1 MWRDNEIDTILAEM
15 RYKDEVV
22 FMGRQQEDVL
32 SKLMGA
38 AVALLYVSLF
48 EGFGIPILEAF
59 HAETAVIT
67 SNVTSLPEVAGNA
80 ALQVSPHSVEAIVE
94 AMQQIY
100 HDKALCNKLIEAG
113 RQQRQYFSWERSASL
128 LWNCLMRVV

>member
-1 MWRDNEIDTILAEM
+1 MH
-15 RYKDEVV
+15 YKDEVI
-22 FMGRQQEDVL
+22 FMGRQQADVL

-38 AVALLYVSLF
+38 ATALLYVSLF

-67 SNVTSLPEVAGNA
+67 SNVTSLPEVAGDA
-80 ALQVSPHSVEAIVE
+80 ALLVSPHSVEAIVK

-100 HDKALCNKLIEAG
+100 YDKTLRNKLIEAG
-113 RQQRQYFSWERSASL
+113 RQQRQHFSWERSADL
-128 LWNCLMRVV
+128 LWNCLMQAM